1 MKILRFVLILA
12 VMGYAGWLAWPL
24 LSPLLDGTGLSLDGP
39 GLESGRPFGIPVAAL
54 WIGAAVLYLVA
65 ALMLGAGNP
74 RAAVAY
80 FLGFVAD
87 AVLRLAIDQGRSGAP
102 DVAARSGKPGDFQ
115 AQDAGPMSLPG
126 EVSSS
131 LGIDPTWL
139 VLGVLVLIGVLV
151 FVASRRRRRVRI
163 PGRLAA

>member
-24 LSPLLDGTGLSLDGP
+24 LSPLLDGTGLSLDGE
-39 GLESGRPFGIPVAAL
+39 GPFGIPVAAL

-115 AQDAGPMSLPG
+115 TDAGPMSLPG

-139 VLGVLVLIGVLV
+139 VLGVLVLVGVLV